1 MSDVC
6 NIITQAQRTATVP
19 GGTYNGIDWHG
30 EPPWGDALAVGWRK
44 LDEREPYTP
53 PEGEQI
59 TGYLYEQDA
68 ARAEYALELP
78 VTAPIPIPTPERFE
92 AGVDTS
98 LLVLDAPD
106 GEKGIGYAP
115 AADGTLLPIVYAHES
130 PYDMEAVRA
139 KVDAARV
146 DYETRK
152 TARETVRLDVAA
164 RAGQAEAGA
173 NGAGNSIVALRAE
186 VARLAA
192 AVKALTEG
200 GL

>member
-1 MSDVC
+1 MSE
-6 NIITQAQRTATVP
+6 QRYIKDFDPNTVTTALPLRIGLTAV
-19 GGTYNGIDWHG
+19 G
-30 EPPWGDALAVGWRK
+30 EAYCPSHYAAGWRK
-44 LDEREPYTP
+44 LDERAAYTP
-53 PEGEQI
+53 PTGEQV
-59 TGYLYEQDA
+59 TGYLYEQDP
-68 ARAEYALELP
+68 ARPEYATE
-78 VTAPIPIPTPERFE
+78 IPITAAIPVPVPERFA
-92 AGVDTS
+92 AGIDAP

-106 GEKGIGYAP
+106 GGKGIGYAP
-115 AADGTLLPIVYAHES
+115 AADGTLLPIVYVHES
-130 PYDMEAVRA
+130 PYDMPAVAA

-164 RAGQAEAGA
+164 KAGQAEAGA